1 MKLLLVNTNQARMP
15 DPVPPIGLS
24 YLASAVREAGHA
36 CTVFDL
42 TFRPAYEDELKAYL
56 RDTRPELIGLSL
68 RNVDNTAY
76 PKTVSFIEGFQE
88 VVRICREASPQTPI
102 VLGGPA
108 FSLFPEQLLEKL
120 GADYGVPGEGEI
132 AFLDLLQALQDGHPP
147 TEKILHPKGGRQ
159 VNLNGLVPSW
169 DLFET
174 DRYFREGGSLN
185 IQTKRGCRYKCSYCS
200 YPLLEGSAVRQRDP
214 VKVVDEMELCL
225 EQHGIDYFF
234 FVDNVFNYPRAHG
247 IAICHEILKRRL
259 DIRWT
264 AYTSPGVV
272 DAEMFAIYKEAGCD
286 ALDFGSDS
294 MSQVGLSSMS
304 KWFTV
309 TKIKD
314 ATRWCCENEIQISHS
329 LIFGPPG
336 ETRESVE
343 ETIAN
348 VHECA
353 PDVVIAMIGVR
364 IYPHTPLARRLVKKG
379 WIKEK
384 DIGLEPVFYIED
396 ALREYLFERL
406 QEEARKHH
414 NWILPGFSKRM
425 NHPMLFERLRAK
437 GNKGPMWKM
446 IT

>member
-1 MKLLLVNTNQARMP
+1 MNLLLVNTNQARMP

-24 YLASAVREAGHA
+24 YLASAVREAGHD
-36 CTVFDL
+36 CDLFDL
-42 TFRPAYEDELKAYL
+42 TFLAEYEADLKSQIL
-56 RDTRPELIGLSL
+56 DQQPQLIGLSL

-76 PKTVSFIEGFQE
+76 PKSVSFIEGFQE
-88 VVRICREASPQTPI
+88 VIRICREVDPKIPI

-108 FSLFPEQLLEKL
+108 LSLFPEQLMEKL
-120 GADYGVPGEGEI
+120 EADYCILGEGEI
-132 AFLDLLQALQDGHPP
+132 ALVELLDALNEGNPP
-147 TEKILHPKGGRQ
+147 NAKMLHP
-159 VNLNGLVPSW
+159 LNGKSVNMNTMAPAW
-169 DLFET
+169 DLIDT

-185 IQTKRGCRYKCSYCS
+185 LQTKRGCRYKCAYCS

-214 VKVVDEMELCL
+214 IKVVNEMEFCL
-225 EQHGIDYFF
+225 NQYGVDYFF

-247 IAICHEILKRRL
+247 VAICKEIIKRRL
-259 DIRWT
+259 KLRWT

-272 DAEMFAIYKEAGCD
+272 DEAMFAIYKEAGCD

-294 MSQVGLSSMS
+294 MSQIGLASMS

-314 ATRWCCENEIQISHS
+314 ATRWCRENQIKVSHS

-336 ETRESVE
+336 ETQESVE

-353 PDVVIAMIGVR
+353 PDVVIAMVGVR
-364 IYPHTPLARRLVKKG
+364 IYPHTPLARRLVKLE
-379 WIKEK
+379 WIRQE
-384 DIGLEPVFYIED
+384 DIGLEPVFYVED
-396 ALREYLFERL
+396 SLREYLFERI
-406 QEEARKHH
+406 QKEGRQNH
-414 NWILPGFSKRM
+414 NWILPGFNKKM
-425 NHPMLFERLRAK
+425 NFPLLFERLRAK

-446 IT
+446 IA

>member
-1 MKLLLVNTNQARMP
+1 MNLLLVNTNQARMP

-24 YLASAVREAGHA
+24 YLASAVREAGHD
-36 CTVFDL
+36 CEVFDL
-42 TFRPAYEDELKAYL
+42 TFRTEYAADLKAQFL
-56 RDTRPELIGLSL
+56 AQQPQLIGLSL

-76 PKTVSFIEGFQE
+76 PKSVVFIEGFQE
-88 VVRICREASPQTPI
+88 VVRICREVAPQTPI

-108 FSLFPEQLLEKL
+108 FSLFPEQLLETL
-120 GADYGVPGEGEI
+120 GADYGIPGEGEI
-132 AFLDLLQALQDGHPP
+132 ALVELLDAMAADQTP
-147 TEKILHPKGGRQ
+147 ESRILHPQNGRS
-159 VNLNGLVPSW
+159 VNLNALAPSW

-185 IQTKRGCRYKCSYCS
+185 LQTKRGCRYKCAYCS

-214 VKVVDEMELCL
+214 VKVVDEMELCHD
-225 EQHGIDYFF
+225 QYGIDYFF
-234 FVDNVFNYPRAHG
+234 FVDNVFNYPREHG
-247 IAICHEILKRRL
+247 LAICREILKRRL
-259 DIRWT
+259 NVRWT

-272 DAEMFAIYKEAGCD
+272 DEELFAVYKQAGCD

-294 MSQVGLSSMS
+294 MSQTGLSSMS

-309 TKIKD
+309 TKIKE
-314 ATRWCCENEIQISHS
+314 ATRWCREQEIQVSHS

-353 PDVVIAMIGVR
+353 PDVVIAMVGVR
-364 IYPHTPLARRLVKKG
+364 IYPHTPLARRLVKQG
-379 WIKEK
+379 WIKEV
-384 DIGLEPVFYIED
+384 DIGLDPVFYVED
-396 ALREYLFERL
+396 SLREYLFARL
-406 QEEARKHH
+406 QEESRQHH
-414 NWILPGFSKRM
+414 NWILPGFNKKM
-425 NHPMLFERLRAK
+425 HFPMLFERLRAK

-446 IT
+446 IA

>member
-147 TEKILHPKGGRQ
+147 TEKIFHPQGGRQ

-200 YPLLEGSAVRQRDP
+200 
-214 VKVVDEMELCL
+214 
-225 EQHGIDYFF
+225 
-234 FVDNVFNYPRAHG
+234 
-247 IAICHEILKRRL
+247 
-259 DIRWT
+259 
-264 AYTSPGVV
+264 
-272 DAEMFAIYKEAGCD
+272 
-286 ALDFGSDS
+286 
-294 MSQVGLSSMS
+294 
-304 KWFTV
+304 
-309 TKIKD
+309 
-314 ATRWCCENEIQISHS
+314 
-329 LIFGPPG
+329 
-336 ETRESVE
+336 
-343 ETIAN
+343 
-348 VHECA
+348 
-353 PDVVIAMIGVR
+353 
-364 IYPHTPLARRLVKKG
+364 
-379 WIKEK
+379 
-384 DIGLEPVFYIED
+384 
-396 ALREYLFERL
+396 
-406 QEEARKHH
+406 
-414 NWILPGFSKRM
+414 
-425 NHPMLFERLRAK
+425 
-437 GNKGPMWKM
+437 
-446 IT
+446 